1 MAIQNDGIPVGALA
15 TNRFNDG
22 IPVGVADQAV
32 TSWLQSNPGASDA
45 TIAAAMQQYGVDPAQ
60 MARVTG
66 LDTGAVQ
73 ARYNAALPSAAASTA
88 VSAPNYEQLVRDA
101 YGSIGRTGIG
111 TAASNIDEGGFTNW
125 VNALQSGSI
134 KPEDLTSTFRSSV
147 ADYLT
152 QNPTDQYSTYVT
164 NFLADTKPAA
174 VSGIVDLYRDVLG
187 RDPDAGGLGNWYK
200 QFGEEIS
207 PEERATFEQSA
218 AAEKYGSIPDS
229 IYSTY
234 KEIYGVEPDA
244 GTLAQLTNRF
254 GPTFDANEVR
264 QLVYDD
270 TSLRDDPR
278 GVVKT
283 LQQQILDQ
291 GFTSKWSGE
300 GFGSAQANAA
310 DMARMLAT
318 AGITDIN
325 QFGKINV
332 ADDAAVYPV
341 YEQKLVQHP
350 EGDYMTSVISGY
362 VDANGKAVDSNL
374 VRAYGNEDG
383 SPVYLAPVGTKEV
396 YGNKETGVALDP
408 RYDKASKNN
417 AWSGT
422 FAGDGSTA
430 YKVHFQPDGTPVF
443 YTQYGGSSNDLAQIM
458 EDPIIGAA
466 IQYAASYFGGP
477 VGVAAVNLLAGRE
490 PEDVAKAAL
499 TSWVAGQVGSTVS
512 GSESLVNTVGQNA
525 ANVIG
530 NVAGSVVTGGG
541 AEGAVQALIAGGI
554 NAAVPEIQTMIP
566 GYADLSPAAKT
577 FVNNAIASTLQ
588 DGKLSPQEL
597 VQAAVR
603 AGVTASK
610 TPPGS
615 TTGGI
620 TNRIVDDAIAQGD
633 GTTNVLADAGLEE
646 VNLPGGIQTAS
657 LDNSVLSGIEVTG
670 TPIFA
675 EDSRAASIR
684 PPTGYRVLARSEQ
697 DERLISEGV
706 GDAPSKYEIVRPA
719 GSYYDRTLNAWLAP
733 SGEFEAATNVEDF
746 SKYFGG
752 SSLSDADVADIYRGV
767 QTGGVTADDLYWLT
781 GQSGEP
787 LSAADIQNIV
797 SGIRSS
803 GGTPADDMGE
813 MVVTAT
819 RPPADDMGEM
829 VITAPRPPADD
840 MGEMVITAPRE
851 TLPVEPVPEE
861 EFPEMVVTAPRDP
874 VVPEVVTPPTTPPV
888 KPTTTPPTTPPKVPT
903 KVVRQVARQLGVPA
917 TSQIAMDVAE
927 ALYGTMEYL
936 DISEEFEPSE
946 RKASPAA
953 TQKQRQQTKMAQGG
967 YLDAAL
973 AEEMSVDELL
983 NLLR

>member
-1 MAIQNDGIPVGALA
+1 MNQ
-15 TNRFNDG
+15 F
-22 IPVGVADQAV
+22 GVTPD
-32 TSWLQSNPGASDA
+32 
-45 TIAAAMQQYGVDPAQ
+45 Q

-73 ARYNAALPSAAASTA
+73 ARYDAGLPAFAAQTQPAYFQQNPDVAAAFQQNSYGMTPDQFA
-88 VSAPNYEQLVRDA
+88 ATHFQNYGTTEQRAAPTTSYEQMVRDA

-111 TAASNIDEGGFTNW
+111 TAASNIDQEGFTNW

-134 KPEDLTSTFRSSV
+134 KPEDLTSTFRGAV

-218 AAEKYGSIPDS
+218 AAELYGSNPDS
-229 IYSTY
+229 VFSTY

-383 SPVYLAPVGTKEV
+383 SPMYLAPVGTKEV
-396 YGNKETGVALDP
+396 FGNKETGVALDP
-408 RYDKASKNN
+408 RYDRAQGNIF
-417 AWSGT
+417 SGT
-422 FAGDGSTA
+422 FAGEGSTG
-430 YKVHFQPDGTPVF
+430 YGVQFRDDGTPVF
-443 YTQYGGSSNDLAQIM
+443 YTQYGGSTNTLNQIM
-458 EDPIIGAA
+458 TDLGPLGQIAFAVATGGLSIPQQIAAQAALSLASGGDLKDIAKNIAVSLVMSKIPGSDLIKDGTKYLNSIDPSGVLGNAFKGAA
-466 IQYAASYFGGP
+466 TSGT
-477 VGVAAVNLLAGRE
+477 
-490 PEDVAKAAL
+490 KAAL
-499 TSWVAGQVGSTVS
+499 TGKDIGDAILS
-512 GSESLVNTVGQNA
+512 GAV
-525 ANVIG
+525 
-530 NVAGSVVTGGG
+530 GGG
-541 AEGAVQALIAGGI
+541 AAGAIDLMAEGVEGFEKLTKPEQNMVKNAISGIVSGRPLDQVLI
-554 NAAVPEIQTMIP
+554 NAAIAAGKDAVRT
-566 GYADLSPAAKT
+566 SAKT
-577 FVNNAIASTLQ
+577 PT
-588 DGKLSPQEL
+588 
-597 VQAAVR
+597 
-603 AGVTASK
+603 K
-610 TPPGS
+610 T
-615 TTGGI
+615 
-620 TNRIVDDAIAQGD
+620 
-633 GTTNVLADAGLEE
+633 AGLDDDG
-646 VNLPGGIQTAS
+646 LPTGIQVAS
-657 LDNSVLSGIEVTG
+657 ADGETPFRTEVSGA
-670 TPIFA
+670 PIFA
-675 EDSRAASIR
+675 DSPGASRIT
-684 PPTGYRVLARSEQ
+684 PPPGYRLMATTEEQ
-697 DERLISEGV
+697 QIQD
-706 GDAPSKYEIVRPA
+706 GDRTRYVKPA
-719 GSYYDRTLNAWLAP
+719 GSYYDITANAWFSP
-733 SGEFEAATNVEDF
+733 TGEFDAATNVEDY
-746 SKYFGG
+746 SALFGG
-752 SSLSDADVADIYRGV
+752 DRATLTDADIAAIRGTDAGTGTSDLDLDLGDIFR
-767 QTGGVTADDLYWLT
+767 QPSQPSGGQNFGEMVVTA
-781 GQSGEP
+781 P
-787 LSAADIQNIV
+787 
-797 SGIRSS
+797 RP
-803 GGTPADDMGE
+803 PADDMGE
-813 MVVTAT
+813 MVVTAP

-851 TLPVEPVPEE
+851 TLPIETTPEE

-874 VVPEVVTPPTTPPV
+874 VIPEAETPPV
-888 KPTTTPPTTPPKVPT
+888 KPTTPTTPTTPTKPTNPPT
-903 KVVRQVARQLGVPA
+903 KVTPKQVAQVLGVPV
-917 TSQIAMDVAE
+917 SSPLVQDVIE

-936 DISEEFEPSE
+936 DIGEEFEPSE
-946 RKASPAA
+946 RKVTPAA
-953 TQKQRQQTKMAQGG
+953 TQKQLQQTKMAQGG
-967 YLDAAL
+967 YLDTML
-973 AEEMSVDELL
+973 AEEMSVDDLL